1 MTAAIKRCREEKTR
15 CIRAIDGFRKKLM
28 TPDPEIPRN
37 RFWRNK
43 LTINIVYKNKIKTYC
58 AKCRKYWPKNS

>member
-37 RFWRNK
+37 RF
-43 LTINIVYKNKIKTYC
+43 
-58 AKCRKYWPKNS
+58 